1 MSSQGFSAII
11 DGLVDAEKRF
21 DAQMNEVRGRWN
33 DPVLQKVERIAL
45 QPLID
50 ESRQFIRALRE
61 ADEVLTRAL
70 RQLEE

>member
-1 MSSQGFSAII
+1 MSSQGFSNII
-11 DGLVDAEKRF
+11 DGLSDEEKHLAACA
-21 DAQMNEVRGRWN
+21 DEVRERWH

-50 ESRQFIRALRE
+50 EGGQFIRALRQ